1 MTRSTRIAI
10 LGVLALGLFMGA
22 GVAQAHSRLGG
33 GLHYLR
39 NLGDIKED
47 TSGGDLD
54 LSQDSFS
61 LIGSYQYVAP
71 ILKIEG
77 DVEYIF
83 DYVGT
88 GEGMWEPSVWGLIGN
103 LIYGGIGMGIGYTND
118 EWQNNPFYALRAGV
132 DLPLGGM
139 GLDLFATYRFQ
150 SDPNLEE
157 LTGEDLDSLTFA
169 ALLRFDLG
177 GN

>member
-1 MTRSTRIAI
+1 MPRSTRIAI
-10 LGVLALGLFMGA
+10 LGFVALGLFLGG
-22 GVAQAHSRLGG
+22 GVAQAGSRLGG

-39 NLGDIKED
+39 NLGDIKQD

-54 LSQDSFS
+54 LSQDSFG
-61 LIGSYQYVAP
+61 LVGSYQFVTP
-71 ILKIEG
+71 LVKIEG

-83 DYVGT
+83 DHVGT
-88 GEGMWEPSVWGLIGN
+88 GEAMWEPSVWGLMGN

-132 DLPLGGM
+132 DLALGGM
-139 GLDLFATYRFQ
+139 DLDLFATYRFQ
-150 SDPNLEE
+150 SDPNFEE

-169 ALLRFDLG
+169 ALLRFDIG
-177 GN
+177 VR